1 MAEKK
6 DFCEIRELFDE
17 FETNVLPVSQFE
29 IIVSG
34 TRVDYIHLTDDGDIQ
49 VWCGNPDT
57 DKHAC
62 ELVLDKSEKQ
72 RVLGEVLKYM

>member
-1 MAEKK
+1 MAKEK

-17 FETNVLPVSQFE
+17 YETNSVRVSDFD
-29 IIVSG
+29 IFANG
-34 TRVDYIHLTDDGDIQ
+34 ARVDYIHITDKGDIQ

-62 ELVLDKSEKQ
+62 ELVLNKNEKQ
-72 RVLGEVLKYM
+72 RVFGEVLKYM